1 MRAASQASL
10 TAAAERFETLWQ
22 QVGAD
27 AAELGAQ
34 VLAFADVVRGNGQL
48 RRALTDPAAPGEA
61 KAALVTTL
69 LGSST
74 DGRVV
79 DLLAGVVR
87 SRWSHESDLAEA
99 LEQLGREAVLAG
111 AQAEGALDTVEEDL
125 FRAQRFLVGQRDVR
139 EALAA
144 RSTPAAAREEL
155 VRQLFGPVVNPR
167 TLTLL
172 ERITHQDDSTARSGS
187 VSAVSALADAAADR
201 RSRTVAVVTSATAL
215 TREQE
220 DRLRS
225 GLARAYGR
233 QVQLNI
239 TVDPTVLGGMR
250 VQVGPDVIDGT
261 VSARVADARRRLAG

>member
-1 MRAASQASL
+1 MRAASGASL
-10 TAAAERFETLWQ
+10 AAAAERCETLWQ

-27 AAELGAQ
+27 AAELGGQ
-34 VLAFADVVRGNGQL
+34 ILTFADLVRGSGTL

-61 KAALVTTL
+61 KATLVGDL
-69 LGSST
+69 LGGSA

-87 SRWSHESDLAEA
+87 SRWSHEADLAEA
-99 LEQLGREAVLAG
+99 LEQLGRQAVLAG
-111 AQAEGALDTVEEDL
+111 AEAEGALDTVEEDL
-125 FRAQRFLVGQRDVR
+125 FRAQRFLTEQRDVR

-144 RSTPAAAREEL
+144 RSTPVAAREEL
-155 VRQLFGPVVNPR
+155 IRQLFGPVVNQR

-172 ERITHQDDSTARSGS
+172 ERITHQTGTAGS
-187 VSAVSALADAAADR
+187 VSAVAALAEAAAER
-201 RSRTVAVVTSATAL
+201 RARTVAVVITATAL

-233 QVQLNI
+233 QVQLNV
-239 TVDPTVLGGMR
+239 TVDPSVLGGMR

-261 VSARVADARRRLAG
+261 VSARLADARRRLAG

>member
-27 AAELGAQ
+27 AAQLGAQ
-34 VLAFADVVRGNGQL
+34 VLAVADVVRANGQL

-111 AQAEGALDTVEEDL
+111 AEAEGVLDTVEEDL
-125 FRAQRFLVGQRDVR
+125 FRTQRFLVAQRDVR
-139 EALAA
+139 EALVA
-144 RSTPAAAREEL
+144 RVTNAAAREEL
-155 VRQLFGPVVNPR
+155 IRQLFGPAVHPL
-167 TLTLL
+167 TLMLL
-172 ERITHQDDSTARSGS
+172 ERITHQIDRAGS
-187 VSAVSALADAAADR
+187 VSAVGALADAAAQR
-201 RSRTVAVVTSATAL
+201 RSRTVAVVTSSTPL

-239 TVDPTVLGGMR
+239 TVDPSVLGGMR

>member
-22 QVGAD
+22 QVGAE
-27 AAELGAQ
+27 AAALGEQ
-34 VLAFADVVRGNGQL
+34 VLAFADVVRGSGQL

-61 KAALVTTL
+61 KAALVAGV
-69 LGSST
+69 LGSSA
-74 DGRVV
+74 DERVV
-79 DLLAGVVR
+79 DLLGGVVR
-87 SRWSHESDLAEA
+87 SRWSHESDLPAA
-99 LEQLGREAVLAG
+99 LERLGHQAVLAG
-111 AQAEGALDTVEEDL
+111 AEAEGVLDTVEEDL
-125 FRAQRFLVGQRDVR
+125 FRTQRFLVAERDVR
-139 EALAA
+139 EALATRNTSQQA
-144 RSTPAAAREEL
+144 RQEL
-155 VRQLFGPVVNPR
+155 IRQLFGPVVNPR

-172 ERITHQDDSTARSGS
+172 ERIPYQSETVGS
-187 VSAVSALADAAADR
+187 VSAVSALADAAAER

-233 QVQLNI
+233 QVQLNV
-239 TVDPTVLGGMR
+239 TVDPAVLGGMR